1 MGSLLA
7 GTKYRGDF
15 EQRLKAVIENL
26 KSDKASILFIDEIHT
41 NWRWSSF
48 WRNTRRI

>member
-15 EQRLKAVIENL
+15 EKRLKGIIAELVKKENRFCL
-26 KSDKASILFIDEIHT
+26 SMRYIPLLGQAQPQVG
-41 NWRWSSF
+41 
-48 WRNTRRI
+48 